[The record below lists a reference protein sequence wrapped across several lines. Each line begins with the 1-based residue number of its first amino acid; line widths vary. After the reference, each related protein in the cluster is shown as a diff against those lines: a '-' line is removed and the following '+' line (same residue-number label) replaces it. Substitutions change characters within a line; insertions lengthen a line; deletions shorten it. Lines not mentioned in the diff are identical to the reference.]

1 MPQIRLRAFGP
12 SLCVSLRISL
22 GIAAALL
29 AFDAPA
35 ADAGKIKMVS
45 SFPTAATTC
54 NVYPRL
60 TALRKHW
67 RIFASV

>member
-35 ADAGKIKMVS
+35 AHAGKIKMV
-45 SFPTAATTC
+45 
-54 NVYPRL
+54 
-60 TALRKHW
+60 
-67 RIFASV
+67 